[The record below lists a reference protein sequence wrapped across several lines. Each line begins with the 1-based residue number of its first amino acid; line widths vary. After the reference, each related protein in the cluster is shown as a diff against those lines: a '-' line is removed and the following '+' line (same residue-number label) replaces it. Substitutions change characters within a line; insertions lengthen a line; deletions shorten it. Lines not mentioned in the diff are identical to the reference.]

1 MKFVFSSSLFFI
13 FLCSCSNSSEEKK
26 ELVNGWS
33 TKKSIAFN
41 KEIIEEEDLTIR
53 AFLAHRTD
61 LKMKKSGT
69 GLRYMIYENGDG
81 EKAKSGDS
89 VSIVLSVKDLEDMKL
104 YYQTDSSEYDQ
115 FLVDRNHVERGINE
129 AVQYMRVGDKS
140 RLIIPSHLAHG
151 ILGDRDKIPSFC
163 ILFVDLELKELS
175 Q

>member
-1 MKFVFSSSLFFI
+1 MKFVFSSILFLF
-13 FLCSCSNSSEEKK
+13 FLCSCNNSSEKK
-26 ELVNGWS
+26 KDLVNGWS

-69 GLRYMIYENGDG
+69 GLRYMIYENGNG

-89 VSIVLSVKDLEDMKL
+89 VSVIISVKSLENNTL
-104 YYQTDSSEYDQ
+104 YYQTDSTEFDQ
-115 FLVDRNHVERGINE
+115 FLVDRNHLERGINE

-163 ILFVDLELKELS
+163 ILFVDLELKELNR
-175 Q
+175 